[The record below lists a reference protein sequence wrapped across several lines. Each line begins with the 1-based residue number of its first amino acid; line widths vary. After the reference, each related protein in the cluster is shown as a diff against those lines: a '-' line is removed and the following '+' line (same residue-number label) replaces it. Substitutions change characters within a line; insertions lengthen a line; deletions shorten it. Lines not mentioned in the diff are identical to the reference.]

1 MTSPASHPSSR
12 VPLQQA
18 ELNARAGLRSPSSS
32 PGKNGP
38 STKTESTVV
47 AAETEDFKPAP
58 EQQHPPLKKLSRLS
72 RLKRVFLPSNR
83 SSSMEGKRRSMAE
96 PRQKPSES
104 LDDVTL
110 STPTLDNASITST
123 ASSASIVLRKL
134 SRKFNRLS
142 AVVTMTET
150 ARKPVEQPLVEQS
163 LADSTTS
170 PSCVGIFDLDSED
183 SELSPNASLK
193 SLPEDENNVIPVT
206 SIQSIANCATTMFP
220 NLNAPDEPQ
229 VTHLPLPPI
238 RKSILKVASGSSL
251 CSDAQSEDSDVSE
264 LEICRGM
271 DELTL
276 GQTSSGAAAHNKVRR
291 SIQFSPQIRV
301 QNTWDWTEYD
311 RRSEV
316 ATSHRL
322 DGLLAKLIKAELNA
336 YKKNEMAV
344 HEVSR
349 SRVYKKANANK

>member
-1 MTSPASHPSSR
+1 M
-12 VPLQQA
+12 A
-18 ELNARAGLRSPSSS
+18 ELRQ
-32 PGKNGP
+32 
-38 STKTESTVV
+38 
-47 AAETEDFKPAP
+47 AP
-58 EQQHPPLKKLSRLS
+58 L
-72 RLKRVFLPSNR
+72 
-83 SSSMEGKRRSMAE
+83 
-96 PRQKPSES
+96 ES
-104 LDDVTL
+104 LDEVTL
-110 STPTLDNASITST
+110 SKSIPDNASITST

-150 ARKPVEQPLVEQS
+150 PRDPVVQPLVDQS
-163 LADSTTS
+163 VADSATS
-170 PSCVGIFDLDSED
+170 PLCVGIFDLDSED
-183 SELSPNASLK
+183 SDLSPNASLK
-193 SLPEDENNVIPVT
+193 SLPEDEINVIPLT
-206 SIQSIANCATTMFP
+206 NIQSIANCATTTFP

-229 VTHLPLPPI
+229 VAHPPLPPF

-251 CSDAQSEDSDVSE
+251 CSEAQSEDSDVSE

-276 GQTSSGAAAHNKVRR
+276 GTTSSGAAAHHKVRR

-336 YKKNEMAV
+336 YKKNEMPV
-344 HEVSR
+344 HEVR
-349 SRVYKKANANK
+349 RCRVIKKQC